1 MEYGSL
7 PDGTQVRRW
16 RPVTPL
22 DQRWRAALTPKSIE
36 LRDLWLKRRDELSSA
51 GKLDAAIAALVQ
63 SWQARG
69 YLPRP
74 VRTEGRPASAI
85 LLELGF
91 DACVAASLDPEDPDA
106 GEFPSVSA
114 RSQAAD
120 ALLKVLKEDRDLTP
134 ADVAKLHGLI
144 CPTLKP
150 KAYPGIGDPSRVSRL
165 QMRGRFRAHPAIVLG
180 SDQVFKEGCPPER
193 VSQEVLA
200 MAKATG
206 DARRAGI
213 QGPARAAWTL
223 YALSVVHPFYDGNGR
238 VARML
243 GSFVLIRDGGF
254 PLLIPPALH
263 KIYLDAFARARLDQP
278 ELLVRLVAD
287 CQNAVTNEALKPDG
301 PPVPAGS
308 SH

>member
-1 MEYGSL
+1 MNYGSL

-22 DQRWRAALTPKSIE
+22 DQRWRAAMTPKATD
-36 LRDLWLKRRDELSSA
+36 LRDRWLARRQQLAAA
-51 GKLDAAIAALVQ
+51 GKLDAAIARLVK
-63 SWQARG
+63 SWETRG

-74 VRTEGRPASAI
+74 VPTEGRSAPSI

-91 DACVAASLDPEDPDA
+91 DACVAASLDPEDLGA
-106 GEFPSVSA
+106 AEFPSPSA

-120 ALLKVLKEDRDLTP
+120 ALLRVIKEDRDLTP
-134 ADVAKLHGLI
+134 ADVAKLHSLV

-150 KAYPGIGDPSRVSRL
+150 KSYPGIGDPSRLSRS
-165 QMRGRFRAHPAIVLG
+165 QARGRFRAHPAIVLG
-180 SDQVFKEGCPPER
+180 SDSVFKEGCPPEH

-200 MAKATG
+200 MSKATG

-213 QGPARAAWTL
+213 LGAARAAWTL

-243 GSFVLIRDGGF
+243 GSFVLVRDGGF
-254 PLLIPPALH
+254 PLLIPPAIH

-278 ELLVRLVAD
+278 EMLVRLVAD
-287 CQNAVTNEALKPDG
+287 CQGAILSEALETLRL
-301 PPVPAGS
+301 AA
-308 SH
+308 

>member
-22 DQRWRAALTPKSIE
+22 DQRWRAAMTPKATE
-36 LRDLWLKRRDELSSA
+36 LRDLWLRRRAELCAA
-51 GKLDAAIAALVQ
+51 GKLDGAVATLVK
-63 SWQARG
+63 SWEARG

-74 VRTEGRPASAI
+74 VPTGGRPAQSV

-106 GEFPSVSA
+106 SEFPTPSA

-120 ALLKVLKEDRDLTP
+120 GLLKVIKEDRDLTP
-134 ADVAKLHGLI
+134 ADVAKLHGLT

-150 KAYPGIGDPSRVSRL
+150 KAYPGIGDPSRLSRF
-165 QMRGRFRAHPAIVLG
+165 QARGRFRSHPAIVLG
-180 SDQVFKEGCPPER
+180 SDRVFKEGCPPER

-213 QGPARAAWTL
+213 LGPARAAWTL

-243 GSFVLIRDGGF
+243 GSFVLVRDGGF

-263 KIYLDAFARARLDQP
+263 KIYLDAFARARLGQP
-278 ELLVRLVAD
+278 QMLVRLVAD
-287 CQNAVTNEALKPDG
+287 CQSAILSEALA
-301 PPVPAGS
+301 VL
-308 SH
+308 

>member
-1 MEYGSL
+1 M
-7 PDGTQVRRW
+7 
-16 RPVTPL
+16 
-22 DQRWRAALTPKSIE
+22 TPKATD
-36 LRDLWLKRRDELSSA
+36 LRDRWLARRQELCA
-51 GKLDAAIAALVQ
+51 ANKLDDAIAALVTN
-63 SWQARG
+63 WETRG

-74 VRTEGRPASAI
+74 VQTDGPVAQSI

-91 DACVAASLDPEDPDA
+91 DACVAASLDPEDPGTD
-106 GEFPSVSA
+106 EFPSPSA

-120 ALLKVLKEDRDLTP
+120 ALLRVIKEDRDLTP
-134 ADVAKLHGLI
+134 ADLVRLHGLV
-144 CPTLKP
+144 CPSLKP
-150 KAYPGIGDPSRVSRL
+150 KAFPGVGDPSRLSRL
-165 QMRGRFRAHPAIVLG
+165 RMRGRFRTHPAVVLG
-180 SDQVFKEGCPPER
+180 SDRVFKEGCPPER

-213 QGPARAAWTL
+213 LGPARAAWTL

-243 GSFVLIRDGGF
+243 GSFVLVRDGGF

-278 ELLVRLVAD
+278 EMLVRLVAD
-287 CQNAVTNEALKPDG
+287 CQGAILSEALEVLK
-301 PPVPAGS
+301 
-308 SH
+308 